1 MCRPGTEE
9 KFNKLYHDYLS
20 FGFHIPTLGNGKV
33 DVVTIKENL
42 SLVKDK
48 IRFIQSNLH
57 FLKNNYNYEQAKE
70 TLNRIELDLKDVAR
84 TKTEMYFKKSARS
97 KKASRDAVGI
107 LSRHYIELLDKV
119 PFLLPFMFPVDFFEL
134 RSQYDNFENR
144 QKLSLKNKIY
154 FIRRVVEDGA
164 QEKGIGRN
172 DKFFRALVSTVYL
185 RLKNQ
190 IDDIDDELYYD
201 INDLIQKFKKQFR
214 YGKVKLIARQQEWLE
229 RTGKILEFYK
239 DIVRNYE
246 KNPKK
251 MDDYLSKKKLAL
263 ARLRD
268 FVHLKQAETFNY
280 WRYRL

>member
-1 MCRPGTEE
+1 MEHALGYGNQTLLKVWVSFLIFFPSLCLGRLEFSNPSNVIKRYENYHKKFFRTVCRPGTEE

-201 INDLIQKFKKQFR
+201 INDLIQKFKNNL
-214 YGKVKLIARQQEWLE
+214 GM
-229 RTGKILEFYK
+229 
-239 DIVRNYE
+239 E
-246 KNPKK
+246 K
-251 MDDYLSKKKLAL
+251 
-263 ARLRD
+263 
-268 FVHLKQAETFNY
+268 
-280 WRYRL
+280 